1 MAKKQNSQTFD
12 PSNMGDLFGALG
24 FDKPVEKTEKAPPQY
39 KAEKVVKKQAEN
51 PNSGPANIG
60 WLFYKDYYA
69 GLSDAQWRKVG
80 KLQENDPDKKAIKA
94 HFDSK
99 NKTIFNQVASS
110 DAFTKLGNQ
119 SFLLKTTYPG
129 LVLGTG
135 YTHETG
141 TEGEFKLGFYF
152 DWTTGLPIIPG
163 SSVKGVLR
171 SAFKTVDFIKALLTV
186 KGKIAVDKNQIEK
199 WETAI
204 FGSKNGEDKAQK
216 GGDIFHD
223 AIIVDA
229 PTPFLAD
236 DFITPHIN
244 RENPKMSPFSNP
256 TPLMFLKVLP
266 EVTFQFQFDLKDSEG
281 LSALE
286 KKELFEEIL
295 KLLGIGAKTNV
306 GYGQFKT

>member
-1 MAKKQNSQTFD
+1 MGKK
-12 PSNMGDLFGALG
+12 LL
-24 FDKPVEKTEKAPPQY
+24 
-39 KAEKVVKKQAEN
+39 
-51 PNSGPANIG
+51 
-60 WLFYKDYYA
+60 
-69 GLSDAQWRKVG
+69 
-80 KLQENDPDKKAIKA
+80 ENDPDKKAIKT
-94 HFDSK
+94 HFETK
-99 NKTIFNQVASS
+99 NKHIFKQEANIYTWQS
-110 DAFTKLGNQ
+110 LGKQ
-119 SFLLKTTYPG
+119 SFSLTTTYPG

-141 TEGEFKLGFYF
+141 TEGECKLGFYF

-171 SAFKTVDFIKALLTV
+171 SAFKTIDFIKALLTV
-186 KGKIAVDKNQIEK
+186 KYEINFTDGQIEK
-199 WETAI
+199 WEIDI
-204 FGSKNGEDKAQK
+204 FGSPSGSDKAQK

-223 AIIVDA
+223 AVIIAA

-244 RENPKMSPFSNP
+244 RDNPKMSPFSNP

-266 EVTFQFQFDLKDSEG
+266 NVTFQFQFDLKDSDG
-281 LSALE
+281 LSSIE

-306 GYGQFKT
+306 GYGQFQ